1 MRSHSYNKIL
11 FLTIKGE
18 YFDQILL
25 GVKKEEYRD
34 INERYTRRLIGR
46 SYNLVLLQNGYWL
59 TSRQLYVVFLGVEV
73 KEIFYPITGEFKKVY
88 AIKLGPV
95 VRTENLPM
103 Q

>member
-1 MRSHSYNKIL
+1 MRLHSYNKIL

-25 GVKKEEYRD
+25 GSKKEEYRD

-46 SYNLVLLQNGYWL
+46 DYDLVLLQNGYWL
-59 TSRQLYVVFLGVEV
+59 TSRRLYAVYLGVET

-88 AIKLGPV
+88 AIKLGRV
-95 VRTENLPM
+95 VKTDNL
-103 Q
+103 